1 MKAWENVPV
10 SKKNNSESLVTCVH
24 LFEKKKVGPF
34 AILSIELIH
43 DISKVKIVLKHKN
56 IAKKSDFQL
65 NSLAII

>member
-24 LFEKKKVGPF
+24 LFEKKCRSFCYLKY
-34 AILSIELIH
+34 ELIH
-43 DISKVKIVLKHKN
+43 DISKVKIVLKNKN

>member
-1 MKAWENVPV
+1 MCLYQKRTTLKAWLHVFIYL
-10 SKKNNSESLVTCVH
+10 KKN
-24 LFEKKKVGPF
+24 VGPF

-43 DISKVKIVLKHKN
+43 DISKVKIILKNKN